1 MTRSFRFTPAALMVC
16 GSLLFACATPVL
28 AQSAR
33 EAEAQAAAEAAAQKA
48 EAAKAMKRA
57 APPAAIPGAVE
68 DDDENDHYNTDMEPT
83 AALFD
88 AINRGSL
95 NSAKEAVNRGADL
108 EHRNVLGQTPLD
120 MSIDLNRNPITFLLL
135 SLRGGDERPR
145 TDVATQTREM
155 DTESG
160 SGHLTIGGTA
170 GRHNAKS
177 ATASRFDHSGGTARP
192 DVGFL
197 GFGGS

>member
-1 MTRSFRFTPAALMVC
+1 MVG
-16 GSLLFACATPVL
+16 GSLLFACATPVW

-33 EAEAQAAAEAAAQKA
+33 EAEAQSAAEEAAQKA
-48 EAAKAMKRA
+48 EAAKAMRRA
-57 APPAAIPGAVE
+57 APPASIPGASEE
-68 DDDENDHYNTDMEPT
+68 DEDGNERSNADMEPT

-95 NSAKEAVNRGADL
+95 TSAKESVNRGADL
-108 EHRNVLGQTPLD
+108 EHRNMLGQTPLD
-120 MSIDLNRNPITFLLL
+120 MAIDLNRNPIIFLLL
-135 SLRGGDERPR
+135 SMRGSDDRPR

-155 DTESG
+155 DTEDDA
-160 SGHLTIGGTA
+160 GHLTIGGTA
-170 GRHNAKS
+170 GRHGGKS
-177 ATASRFDHSGGTARP
+177 ATTSSRYDASGGVARP